1 MRIVQLIDSLEAG
14 GAERMAVN
22 YANALAGKVPF
33 SGLVVTRAEGGL
45 KAQLDSKVNYL
56 FLNKKAILDVRAVLR
71 LRNYLKT
78 NRVAII
84 HAHSSSF
91 FLAVV
96 VKIIYPTIKVVWHD
110 HNGNRLRLPSID
122 NRRIVK
128 LSSFFSGAIACNTDL
143 ERWAK
148 EHLKT
153 QKVIYL
159 PNFATVSK
167 QNENITF
174 LKGSEGKR
182 IVCLA
187 NLRTPKN
194 HITLLKVFER
204 SKALQS
210 GWTLHLVGKDR
221 HDAYSIELKNFIK
234 EHGLEQNVFIYGS
247 CTDVSFVLQQS
258 NIGVLLSTSE
268 GFPVT
273 LLEYGLASLCVLSTN
288 VGYCPE
294 VITEEVNGFLVSP
307 KNSEQILFKL
317 DLLTENKALRN
328 KFSVNLNSFVTE
340 RFSEKAV
347 IDKALDFFEKI

>member
-1 MRIVQLIDSLEAG
+1 
-14 GAERMAVN
+14 MAVN
-22 YANALAGKVPF
+22 YANALAEKIEF
-33 SGLVVTRAEGGL
+33 SGLVATRAEGGL
-45 KAQLDSKVNYL
+45 KMQLDSKVVYL
-56 FLNKKAILDVRAVLR
+56 FLNKKAILDVPAILR

-78 NRVAII
+78 NGVAVI

-91 FLAVV
+91 FLAVL
-96 VKIIYPTIKVVWHD
+96 VKIIYPTIKIVWHD

-122 NRRIVK
+122 NRRIIK

-153 QKVIYL
+153 QKILYL
-159 PNFATVSK
+159 PNFASIRE
-167 QNENITF
+167 QSENVTF
-174 LKGSEGKR
+174 LKGVAGKR

-187 NLRTPKN
+187 NLRMPKN
-194 HITLLKVFER
+194 HLVLLKVFAQ

-210 GWTLHLVGKDR
+210 GWTLHLVGKDNGDSYASELR
-221 HDAYSIELKNFIK
+221 EFIIE
-234 EHGLEQNVFIYGS
+234 EGLAQNVFIYGS
-247 CTDVSFVLQQS
+247 CTDVSFILQQS
-258 NIGVLLSTSE
+258 DIGVLLSTYE

-288 VGYCPE
+288 VGYCHE
-294 VITEEVNGFLVSP
+294 VIIDEVNGFLVTP
-307 KNSEQILFKL
+307 TNTNQILIKL
-317 DLLTENKALRN
+317 NLLTENKTLRD

-347 IDKALDFFEKI
+347 IDRAIDFFETI